1 MMTDHL
7 DPFAALVDIAKR
19 SADCAIGLP
28 SQIDIVPHWSGIGF
42 RLGGHRFVA
51 PLNEVAEILAQP
63 AATRLPSVRTW
74 IRGVSNVRG
83 RLLPLVDL
91 ERFFDGSL
99 GNRNKRRVLAMELGE
114 LYSGLIVSEVFGM
127 QHIPVDSYSEE
138 TPAEV
143 AMFKAFLMGSYRH
156 NNVTWSVFSPFKLA
170 QNSDFY
176 NAASN

>member
-1 MMTDHL
+1 MTDQL
-7 DPFAALVDIAKR
+7 DPFNALVAIAKR
-19 SADCAIGLP
+19 STDRAIGLP

-51 PLNEVAEILAQP
+51 PMNEVAEILAQP
-63 AATRLPSVRTW
+63 AVTRLPSVRAW

-91 ERFFDGSL
+91 ERFFDGRL
-99 GNRNKRRVLAMELGE
+99 GNRNERRVLAMELGE

-127 QHIPVDSYSEE
+127 QHIPVDSYSVE
-138 TPAEV
+138 TPDEV
-143 AMFKAFLMGSYRH
+143 AMYKAFLMGSYRH

-170 QNSDFY
+170 QNSEFY
-176 NAASN
+176 NAAAH